1 MDYLDR
7 QTDNQMGIEPYTELV
22 EYQPGEMEEPLP
34 QSEFDLWGLLRRR
47 WWILVLITGIIYA
60 VGIPT
65 IVVMTKK
72 LYRTVGSIE
81 ISPIVPAIIYRDY
94 ESDRPLPNYEGF
106 KNTQADMMA
115 GDRVLRRVAEEIK
128 PMNLKL
134 FSQATDLYSALR
146 QMVENGTISIRPDRR
161 TYLVK
166 IEMVTSQEFTEEAK
180 ILVNSLIRNY
190 LNVSQEGQSG
200 EENARLSILQDRR
213 KQLQRKIEGQQETIR
228 QLAEEY
234 GTEELTI
241 LQKMRYERLA
251 SLQRQLT
258 DVEIQLLALDSQ
270 IHLLESNTPE
280 QNSEPE
286 SLDEQRN
293 QYLQKEPTLQALL
306 EDILRYEKEV
316 LISRQ
321 TMQPGNPVLVRQEQ
335 VLQTL
340 KDRYEER
347 KQEALKRFEE
357 TFAKNQNSSRQ
368 LKLNDL
374 KNQKAQLL
382 VLQNQ
387 LKEKLAEQDEE
398 AIQLG
403 RKQFMIDDYKEQL
416 QQAKEDL
423 SEINKRIE
431 EIMIESKRPARISI
445 ADNAYSTPSTAT
457 RKKLAAAVGFGGL
470 MLGLLAAL
478 LVDRL
483 DKRLHDPQEVAR
495 RVQVRILGTTTD
507 PGSVN
512 RRLLGQQLND
522 DYQTIRANLGLLE
535 DSNGSKVI
543 LVTSPGVQ
551 DGKTTFSVN
560 LATSFANSGKKTLL
574 IDGDLRKPDV
584 VETLNLPR
592 ELRGFQDYL
601 FGKKLEECLYR
612 HSIPK
617 LYILASDFRNSA
629 DALDLLA
636 NPKSGER
643 LQKLRESFD
652 VILIDSPPVLAFAD
666 ALVLSR
672 QADAVIL
679 TTFLGHTSQPDI
691 QEALARL
698 RQVGAKVIG
707 TVVNNVK
714 ADQGYRSYGYGY
726 GYAYGHKSRRRRKK
740 NPQLFL
746 SASEDS
752 QGPQTSHPPQTS

>member
-1 MDYLDR
+1 MEHSDKQIDQQAWL
-7 QTDNQMGIEPYTELV
+7 GPYTELV
-22 EYQPGEMEEPLP
+22 EYPPYP
-34 QSEFDLWGLLRRR
+34 SETDIRPSDFDWAAFLRRR
-47 WWILVLITGIIYA
+47 WWICVLITGIIYA
-60 VGIPT
+60 AGIPT
-65 IVVMTKK
+65 ILIMTKK
-72 LYRTVGSIE
+72 LYRTVGAVE
-81 ISPIVPAIIYRDY
+81 IAPIVSPIIYRDY

-106 KNTQADMMA
+106 KNTQADLMA

-134 FSQATDLYSALR
+134 FAGAADLYSALR
-146 QMVENGTISIRPDRR
+146 QMVESGAISIRPDRR

-166 IEMVTSQEFTEEAK
+166 IEMITPQEFTEEAK
-180 ILVNSLIRNY
+180 ILVNSIIRNY
-190 LNVSQEGQSG
+190 LNVSLEGQSG
-200 EENARLSILQDRR
+200 EENARLSVLQDKR
-213 KQLQRKIEGQQETIR
+213 KQLQQKIEGQQETIR

-258 DVEIQLLALDSQ
+258 DVEIQMLSLDSQ
-270 IHLLESNTPE
+270 IQLLESSRSEQAPSPE
-280 QNSEPE
+280 LLE
-286 SLDEQRN
+286 EQKK
-293 QYLQKEPTLQALL
+293 QVLQKEPTLQALL

-321 TMQPGNPVLVRQEQ
+321 TMQPGNPVLIRQEQ

-347 KQEALKRFEE
+347 EQEVLQQFEE
-357 TFAKNQNSSRQ
+357 TFARNQNSSRR
-368 LKLNDL
+368 LKLEEL
-374 KNQKAQLL
+374 KHQKAQLL
-382 VLQNQ
+382 VLQKQ
-387 LKEKLAEQDEE
+387 LNEKLAEQDEE

-403 RKQFMIDDYKEQL
+403 RKQFIINDYKEQL
-416 QQAKEDL
+416 QQSKEDL
-423 SEINKRIE
+423 LEINRRIE

-457 RKKLAAAVGFGGL
+457 RKKMAAAVGLGGL
-470 MLGLLAAL
+470 MLGLLTAL

-483 DKRLHDPQEVAR
+483 DKRIHNPQEVVK
-495 RVQVRILGTTTD
+495 RVQVKILGTTTD
-507 PGSVN
+507 PRSIQRN
-512 RRLLGQQLND
+512 LLSQQLND
-522 DYQTIRANLGLLE
+522 DYQTIRANLGLL
-535 DSNGSKVI
+535 DGSNGSKII

-574 IDGDLRKPDV
+574 VDADLRKPDI
-584 VETLNLPR
+584 VEVLNLPR

-601 FGKKLEECLYR
+601 FGKRLEDCLYR
-612 HSIPK
+612 HATPN
-617 LYILASDFRNSA
+617 LCILASDFRNST

-636 NPKSGER
+636 HPQSGER
-643 LQKLRESFD
+643 LQKLRDSFD
-652 VILIDSPPVLAFAD
+652 IILIDSPPVLAFAD

-691 QEALARL
+691 QEALSRL

-714 ADQGYRSYGYGY
+714 VNQGYRSYGYGY
-726 GYAYGHKSRRRRKK
+726 GYAYGQKSRRRRKT
-740 NPQLFL
+740 NPELFL

-752 QGPQTSHPPQTS
+752 STPPSFHPPQRS